1 MRIVIVGA
9 GKVGS
14 LLCGDLSGE
23 GHHITLIEIKE
34 DRLQTMLDQH
44 EILGV
49 QGNGSFY
56 DVQMEA
62 GVDTADMFIS
72 VTPEDEVN
80 IISCVI
86 AKRLGAKYTIARVRT
101 PEHAN
106 HMSFVR
112 DSLGITRM
120 INPDLEAAQE
130 IYRMI
135 RYPSALSVEP
145 FAGNRINLVEL
156 MVREESDINALTLA
170 ELRRRYKD
178 LIVCLVIRDDV
189 TMIPD
194 GTTRLTVG
202 DRVFLTG
209 KQEDLGAL
217 YRKMGTVDRI
227 RSVMVIGGGR
237 ITRYLMELLKT
248 WKLDKKV
255 IEQNSEAVEELAA
268 AFPDVSVVE
277 GDGTDQNL
285 LDLEN
290 ISGFDC
296 VVTLT
301 GIDEENIILSLFAAS
316 REVPRTIT
324 KVNRTDLL
332 PLLRNMQL
340 QSVITPAQLVTNYIV
355 RFVRAISNSEG
366 SQVEA
371 LYRLPGS
378 SAEVLQFLVGENARV
393 AGKRIKDL
401 PIKDDVLI
409 ACIIINQQMIVPTGD
424 DIMKPGQHV
433 LVVTTQ
439 REFDDLDDILE

>member
-23 GHHITLIEIKE
+23 GHQITLIEIKE
-34 DRLQTMLDQH
+34 DRLQAMLDQH

-62 GVDTADMFIS
+62 GVDTTDMFIS

-86 AKRLGAKYTIARVRT
+86 AKRLGAKYTVARLRS
-101 PEHAN
+101 PKHAS

-145 FAGNRINLVEL
+145 YAGNRINLVEML
-156 MVREESDINALTLA
+156 VTEESDINALTMA
-170 ELRRRYKD
+170 EFRRRYKD
-178 LIVCLVIRDDV
+178 LIACLVIRDEK

-194 GTTRLTVG
+194 GTTRLSAG

-209 KQEDLGAL
+209 KQEDMGAL

-227 RSVMVIGGGR
+227 RSMMVIGGGR
-237 ITRYLMELLKT
+237 ITWYLLELLKT
-248 WKLDKKV
+248 WKLDRKV
-255 IEQNSEAVEELAA
+255 IEQNTEAVEDLAA
-268 AFPDVSVVE
+268 AFPDVSVVA

-285 LDLEN
+285 LELEN
-290 ISGFDC
+290 ISGYDC

-301 GIDEENIILSLFAAS
+301 GIDEENIILSLFASS
-316 REVPRTIT
+316 RGVPRTIT
-324 KVNRTDLL
+324 KVNRTNLL
-332 PLLRNMQL
+332 PLLHNMKL
-340 QSVITPAQLVTNYIV
+340 QSVITPAELVTNYIV

-378 SAEVLQFLVGENARV
+378 GAEALQFLVGDNARV

-401 PIKDDVLI
+401 PIKAHVLI
-409 ACIIINQQMIVPTGD
+409 ACIISNQQIILPTGD
-424 DIMKPGQHV
+424 DVLKAGQHV
-433 LVVTTQ
+433 LVVTTEK
-439 REFDDLDDILE
+439 EFDDLDDILE